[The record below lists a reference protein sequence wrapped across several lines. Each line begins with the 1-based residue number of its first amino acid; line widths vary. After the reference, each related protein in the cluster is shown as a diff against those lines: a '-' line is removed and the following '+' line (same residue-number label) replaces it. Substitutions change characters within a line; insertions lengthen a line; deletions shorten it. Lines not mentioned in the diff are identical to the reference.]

1 MADMTDKKLP
11 YKDIPI
17 NPNIEIPELDP
28 DLIPHDAPVE
38 AQVRTK
44 HHTDLKFE
52 QYVAALA
59 ALYINVLDQV
69 ELDKARAHW
78 KTFAGHVEI
87 LRALELIK
95 DISQN
100 HHMASIDAV
109 ERNCFHRSNPGSY
122 KTGRWIG
129 RKVAKAA
136 GEVGLRVVH
145 TCAVYG
151 DEVDRTWLAVCWNGI
166 IPEWRFDEVEAK

>member
-1 MADMTDKKLP
+1 MTDKKLP

-17 NPNIEIPELDP
+17 DPDIVLPEIDP
-28 DLIPHDAPVE
+28 DLIPQYAPVE
-38 AQVRTK
+38 ALVRTK
-44 HHTDLKFE
+44 HGTDLRFE

-69 ELDKARAHW
+69 ELDKARARW
-78 KTFAGHVEI
+78 KQFPGHVEI

-95 DISQN
+95 KISQDQ
-100 HHMASIDAV
+100 HMTSIDAV
-109 ERNCFHRSNPGSY
+109 ERNCFHRSDISSY
-122 KTGRWIG
+122 KSGRWIG
-129 RKVAKAA
+129 KKVAKAA

-166 IPEWRFDEVEAK
+166 IPEWRVDEVEAK